1 MAEVKDKDKDKEELP
16 ESELLKLQ
24 REKYEKIIADK
35 NKIIADLLK
44 NTDKDKNTKSEEDE
58 EDEEEKKKK
67 ENEERRKKRFEY
79 YKKNIF

>member
-1 MAEVKDKDKDKEELP
+1 MADEEIKDEEKP

-35 NKIIADLLK
+35 NKIIADLLNSTNENK
-44 NTDKDKNTKSEEDE
+44 NSKREEDE

-67 ENEERRKKRFEY
+67 EIEERRKKRFEY